1 MLNPR
6 SFFLEIQSTKVC
18 IGLSCVQNSGQ
29 LFARHRLS
37 AGRSA
42 GLSAGFVQALNA
54 ALSAVAQGG
63 LASRLKQPT
72 HNNSIQSVICNYVAQ
87 MKKQPYIAT
96 MLHT

>member
-6 SFFLEIQSTKVC
+6 SCFLEIQSTNVC

-37 AGRSA
+37 AG
-42 GLSAGFVQALNA
+42 LSAGFVQ

-96 MLHT
+96 MLHI